1 MRDGPT
7 MPDEPPRALLNLP
20 DGRTVEI
27 RVVCQMLVGVRWRYQ
42 IEWSEGAGATYYQG
56 RCADELRKVITKQA

>member
-1 MRDGPT
+1 
-7 MPDEPPRALLNLP
+7 LLNLP